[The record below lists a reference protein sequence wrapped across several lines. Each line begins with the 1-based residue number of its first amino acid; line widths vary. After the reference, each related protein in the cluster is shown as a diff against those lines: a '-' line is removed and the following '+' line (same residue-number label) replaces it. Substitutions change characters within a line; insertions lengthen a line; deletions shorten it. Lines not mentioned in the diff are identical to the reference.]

1 MFIKKIILGVK
12 AYIKPVSMMEK
23 LPRER
28 KQEQHQTH
36 PKNGNFED
44 SYLIKGNVDLYQVP
58 HLLFTFLML
67 FLPAKDL
74 FLYHILIKLGS
85 FIKVK
90 ISFYQKYYF

>member
-1 MFIKKIILGVK
+1 MK

-28 KQEQHQTH
+28 KQEQHQAH
-36 PKNGNFED
+36 PENGNFEY

-58 HLLFTFLML
+58 HLLNTFLML

-74 FLYHILIKLGS
+74 LLYHILITSGT
-85 FIKVK
+85 
-90 ISFYQKYYF
+90 Y